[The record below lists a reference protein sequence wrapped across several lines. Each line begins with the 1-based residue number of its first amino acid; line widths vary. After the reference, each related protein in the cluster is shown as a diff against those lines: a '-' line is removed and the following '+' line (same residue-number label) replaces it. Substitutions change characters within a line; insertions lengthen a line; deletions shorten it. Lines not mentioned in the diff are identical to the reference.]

1 MNALQNV
8 KAFLLSARAGSFS
21 AAARELGL
29 SPSVITKRITQLED
43 HIGTPLFHRSTRN
56 IALTDAGARI
66 LPRCVRIVAELDETL
81 KKAASRSGLE
91 GHLRLKSPTTVGSHL
106 LGDIFAEFNMLHPGL
121 TIELMLMDR
130 SVNPIEEGFDL
141 AIAARSASY
150 PDVVDVPLVAYPCVL
165 CASPAYI
172 EARGAPSHPRELA
185 DHDCLTSLLYGYVWT
200 FQSARGELAIEIR
213 PKFSANEGRVLLA
226 AARRGLGL
234 AILPD
239 LIARDDLESG
249 RLVEVLPR
257 FPVATLW
264 LKALVP
270 AMKMNDRAMI
280 ALIAFMQE
288 RLAAVMSGQRAAGG

>member
-8 KAFLLSARAGSFS
+8 KAFLLSARTGSFS

-43 HIGTPLFHRSTRN
+43 HIGAPLFHRSTRN

-66 LPRCVRIVAELDETL
+66 LPRCVRIVAELEETL
-81 KKAASRSGLE
+81 NKAASRQGLE
-91 GHLRLKSPTTVGSHL
+91 GHLRIKSPTTVGAQA
-106 LGDIFAEFNMLHPGL
+106 LGDIFAEFNALHPEL
-121 TIELMLMDR
+121 TMELALVDR

-150 PDVVDVPLVAYPCVL
+150 PNVVDVPLVAYPCVL

-172 EARGAPSHPRELA
+172 QAHGQPVHPRELA
-185 DHDCLTSLLYGYVWT
+185 DHDCLTSLLYGFVWT
-200 FQSARGELAIEIR
+200 FQSGRGELAIEIR
-213 PKFSANEGRVLLA
+213 SKFSANEGRVLLT

-234 AILPD
+234 AILPE

-257 FPVATLW
+257 FPVTMLW

-270 AMKMNDRAMI
+270 VTKINDPAI
-280 ALIAFMQE
+280 VELIPFMQQRLSAATE
-288 RLAAVMSGQRAAGG
+288 GTRLAAE